1 MKETTSLVAKEA
13 IESAAR
19 RVSSVLSP
27 TPCVRAHYLSKK
39 FGREIYLK
47 LEILQPTNSFK
58 VRGAFNCILS
68 LPESRRQAGI
78 VTASGG
84 NHGLGVALV
93 ASRLDIPCTIYL
105 PVKTAKIKLDAIA
118 ALGAKTVLVG
128 QAWDDANKV
137 AIESAAANGSAYI
150 HPFDDPLV
158 MAGQGTIVTEV
169 IEQIGSFDRIVLSIG
184 GGGLISGVS
193 SAVKHF
199 LPRAK
204 VIGVE
209 TEGAN
214 CMSASL
220 KAGRIVELPAIT
232 SIADT
237 LGAKRTQEMQF
248 AIVKEAVEKV
258 IEVSDEAAI
267 GALIELLQHEKILAE
282 PASTCS
288 IAALEQMKSEF
299 AADERIVVVI
309 CGANIDLNKVCA
321 WISER
326 RSP

>member
-1 MKETTSLVAKEA
+1 MKETTSLVAKAA
-13 IESAAR
+13 IESAAS
-19 RVSSVLSP
+19 RVSGVLAA
-27 TPCVRAHYLSKK
+27 TPCTRAHYLSKK
-39 FGREIYLK
+39 FDREIFLK

-58 VRGAFNCILS
+58 VRGAFNSILS
-68 LPESRRQAGI
+68 LPESKRQDGV

-93 ASRLDIPCTIYL
+93 ASRLGIPCTIYL
-105 PVKTAKIKLDAIA
+105 PTKTAKIKLDAIA

-128 QAWDDANKV
+128 DAWDDANKV
-137 AIESAAANGSAYI
+137 ALEAAAEKGSAYI

-169 IEQIGSFDRIVLSIG
+169 IRQIGAFDRIVLSIG

-193 SAVKHF
+193 SAVKH
-199 LPRAK
+199 LQPRAK

-220 KAGRIVELPAIT
+220 KAGQIVELAAIT

-237 LGAKRTQEMQF
+237 LGAKRTQERQF
-248 AIVKEAVEKV
+248 EIVKEAVEKV
-258 IEVSDEAAI
+258 IEVSDEEAI
-267 GALIELLQHEKILAE
+267 EALIELLQNEKILAE

-288 IAALEQMKSEF
+288 IAALEHIKLDF
-299 AADERIVVVI
+299 AAGEKIVVVV
-309 CGANIDLNKVCA
+309 CGANIDLQKVA
-321 WISER
+321 GWINER
-326 RSP
+326 R